1 LVHSLPEVACGFEA
15 LSEVWRLEEN
25 TECNRGYLW
34 AIKKSTV
41 ARWIQAAQGIDPT
54 VVEAFKMFPEMKGAF
69 LWSNY
74 FIVFCPQN
82 SRMHMIPTTVIKALH
97 MLQTRNLE
105 MTAKHFMENVCRPL
119 KFLEVWHALLVSRY
133 GCVASNSVALQR
145 LVSSL
150 STYTGLQTVLHCCN
164 DGIPLHG
171 KGPEHPGIPSCDL
184 LVNEL
189 KKCFAG
195 GLPPP
200 SVIPTELQ
208 AASVKTEEEQA
219 KKAKIKEEQH
229 KQQQNMALASISP
242 RWDDNADLVA
252 AVSSTSSS
260 PNGGGQVFRRSS
272 AGKVGDP
279 IATAQTSTHKTLEK
293 VHWADKSE
301 ALLCLVRN
309 QVQSDSRLCS
319 CGGTHDKHAVI
330 RASDGRST
338 PHLGNIQG

>member
-1 LVHSLPEVACGFEA
+1 
-15 LSEVWRLEEN
+15 
-25 TECNRGYLW
+25 
-34 AIKKSTV
+34 
-41 ARWIQAAQGIDPT
+41 
-54 VVEAFKMFPEMKGAF
+54 MFPEMKGAF

-145 LVSSL
+145 LIFSL

-260 PNGGGQVFRRSS
+260 PNGGGSGVSQILCWKSWGSHCDSTDQYTQNIRKSS
-272 AGKVGDP
+272 
-279 IATAQTSTHKTLEK
+279 L
-293 VHWADKSE
+293 
-301 ALLCLVRN
+301 
-309 QVQSDSRLCS
+309 
-319 CGGTHDKHAVI
+319 GG
-330 RASDGRST
+330 
-338 PHLGNIQG
+338 